1 MLVPTPYG
9 LYMTEKSMPITN
21 SFCFGSSLKSRYISL
36 TRNGKIVT
44 EFPQP
49 KVWAD
54 LNVGLDTSALEPLKV
69 DDMII
74 VFDIKWIIYLRFLV

>member
-1 MLVPTPYG
+1 
-9 LYMTEKSMPITN
+9 MTK
-21 SFCFGSSLKSRYISL
+21 
-36 TRNGKIVT
+36 
-44 EFPQP
+44 FPQP

-74 VFDIKWIIYLRFLV
+74 VFDINGNTYSRFLV